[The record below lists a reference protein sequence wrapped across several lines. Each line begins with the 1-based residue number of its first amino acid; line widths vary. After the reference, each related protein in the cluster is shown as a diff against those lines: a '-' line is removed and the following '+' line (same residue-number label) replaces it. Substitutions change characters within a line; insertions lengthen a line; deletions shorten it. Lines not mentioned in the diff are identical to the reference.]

1 MFAER
6 KMLAQ
11 EQKMGKDWKINLGKN
26 LASEE
31 EPSITFLLPSEIF
44 QRGRRDKLESG
55 AAQAEVGK
63 GRKDN
68 KGSEGC

>member
-11 EQKMGKDWKINLGKN
+11 EQKMGKEWKINLGKN

-31 EPSITFLLPSEIF
+31 ELSITFLLPSEMF
-44 QRGRRDKLESG
+44 QRGRRGKLESG

-63 GRKDN
+63 RRKDN